1 MTQAVCVYL
10 PIITIPYGIKLYFLR
25 HTNILNQ
32 KQEPNFINIMKWHK
46 KPVYHT
52 NSVNLMFTLHNS
64 TFPPGK

>member
-10 PIITIPYGIKLYFLR
+10 PIVNTPYGIKLHFLR
-25 HTNILNQ
+25 QNNILNR

-52 NSVNLMFTLHNS
+52 DSVNLYIYTL
-64 TFPPGK
+64 